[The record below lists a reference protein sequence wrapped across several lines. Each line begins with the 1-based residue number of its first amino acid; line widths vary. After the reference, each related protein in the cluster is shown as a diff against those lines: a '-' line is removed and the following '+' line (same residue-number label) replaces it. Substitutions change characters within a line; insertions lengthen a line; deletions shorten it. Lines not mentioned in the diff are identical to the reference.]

1 MSDDPR
7 PDPLPRKR
15 RIKWEPAAAM
25 VAVFLVGLALVIAPG
40 MGNYKAAMRPGAI
53 LHELQAVHSRGRVE
67 VVIEKETRE
76 PTFRVLTRIRGS
88 RDVHASPVMDAPT
101 FRATFGERV
110 YTDAISTQQ
119 NVVFGWLK
127 ITSWASLA
135 WIAIGFGGQL
145 AFSGR
150 MLVQWLVSERQR
162 QSTIPEVFWWMSL
175 IGGMMLFAY
184 FAWRQDLVAILGQT
198 SGLVIYA
205 RNIRLI
211 YKQRRRERRSLVGV
225 GAGPE

>member
-1 MSDDPR
+1 MSDDQ
-7 PDPLPRKR
+7 PLDAQPQKK

-40 MGNYKAAMRPGAI
+40 MGNFKDAMRPGAT
-53 LHELQAVHSRGRVE
+53 LHEFQAVHSRGRVE
-67 VVIEKETRE
+67 VLIDPATRE
-76 PTFRVLTRIRGS
+76 PTFRLLTRVRAS
-88 RDVHASPVMDAPT
+88 KDVHASPVMDAAT
-101 FRATFGERV
+101 FRATFGDRV

-119 NVVFGWLK
+119 NIVFGWLK

-135 WIAIGFGGQL
+135 WVAIGFGGQL

-150 MLVQWLVSERQR
+150 MLVQWFVSEKERR
-162 QSTIPEVFWWMSL
+162 STVPEAFWWMSL
-175 IGGMMLFAY
+175 IGGVMLFAY
-184 FAWRQDLVAILGQT
+184 FAWRQDLVGVIGQT

-211 YKQRRRERRSLVGV
+211 YKHRRRERRSTETAV
-225 GAGPE
+225 AAAT